1 MFVYAL
7 ISTSREAIKHIKE
20 EMQVCGGGG
29 VGNAGEKKAFNEPD
43 GNGIER
49 FGFKFNIKRKC

>member
-7 ISTSREAIKHIKE
+7 LYPRREAIKHIKE
-20 EMQVCGGGG
+20 EMQVCGERG
-29 VGNAGEKKAFNEPD
+29 VGNAGEKKTFHEPD

-49 FGFKFNIKRKC
+49 FGFKFNIKVLK